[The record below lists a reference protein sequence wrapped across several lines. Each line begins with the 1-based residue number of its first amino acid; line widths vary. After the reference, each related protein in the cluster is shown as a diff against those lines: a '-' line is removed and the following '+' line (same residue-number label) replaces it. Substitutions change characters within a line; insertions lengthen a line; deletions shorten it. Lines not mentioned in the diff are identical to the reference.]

1 MANNNVKKSTED
13 IKKEMDAAAEIAAED
28 LAKIPAAQIKVVAT
42 WIKNHYLK
50 AGYKR
55 LGRLLVA
62 EIKNNSK

>member
-1 MANNNVKKSTED
+1 MPNNNAKKSTDE

-28 LAKIPAAQIKVVAT
+28 LAKIPTAQIKPVTT

-55 LGRLLVA
+55 LCRLLLA
-62 EIKNNSK
+62 QIKNNNK